1 MRILIAD
8 DQPKIRFALR
18 VLLTRQSEI
27 EIVGEAIDA
36 TDLLFQLERTYPDLL
51 LLGWELPDLAAT
63 DAMCTIMTSWPYVR
77 VIVLSGRP
85 EARRPA
91 LDAGADAFV
100 SKTDPPEVLL
110 AAIGCADTPK
120 KGSRLKRQSRDGEW
134 PIPG

>member
-18 VLLTRQSEI
+18 VLLTRHPEI
-27 EIVGEAIDA
+27 EIVGEALDA
-36 TDLLFQLERTYPDLL
+36 TDLLSQLEYAYPDLV
-51 LLGWELPDLAAT
+51 LLGWELPDIAAT
-63 DAMCTIMTSWPYVR
+63 DAMYTITTTWPYLR
-77 VIVLSGRP
+77 IIVLSGRP

-110 AAIGCADTPK
+110 AAIGCVGPLKKSPRPK
-120 KGSRLKRQSRDGEW
+120 QKSRDKDW
-134 PIPG
+134 MVPG